1 MDKRGRGENSREILE
16 SAEAAEGGVYTDGSR
31 IERRTAAAT
40 ITKAEYLGR
49 YATVM
54 DVEMLAIAMGW
65 DLGHTVITD
74 SQAAIGVV
82 MASPVSTRGRRIRQ
96 ERRVDLRHSP
106 MQKGDDEQIPSELNG
121 SAAPSTNSSGA
132 PSPGSFRDCPSE
144 FGFGPIG

>member
-54 DVEMLAIAMGW
+54 DAEMLAIAMGW
-65 DLGHTVITD
+65 ELGHTVITD

-82 MASPVSTRGRRIRQ
+82 MASPVSTRG
-96 ERRVDLRHSP
+96 
-106 MQKGDDEQIPSELNG
+106 
-121 SAAPSTNSSGA
+121 
-132 PSPGSFRDCPSE
+132 
-144 FGFGPIG
+144 